1 MGVKKGKL
9 FMLQFHERLRGC
21 FAVRWSLTL
30 VLGWACSAPSAVE
43 MRNFD
48 AVSPINGQIFPVLYV
63 PPTNIGHDAA
73 KDTALADMGS
83 DDDGC
88 RHSSGATEYDYYIAT
103 DPRSYFS
110 ALVPEWDDKD
120 GRFRAPVTA
129 EFRAWVEI
137 EFNGELKI
145 DINKFFQ
152 NATSLAKQRGV
163 PPPDRTTFV
172 IPQGSIPIERK
183 YEYAYQCYE
192 KRGARPAVLAKVALM
207 GACALRCG
215 ANLSVAHPSLAGGYS
230 EVNDKVARKVKDGE
244 KFSIAKWLPIY
255 RSIFEDERLTDE
267 GYFIAGM
274 TTLGLEL
281 RDGNLAQWDK
291 IIESLNERLKELKN
305 GEVMRG
311 LVRNRMSLKR
321 DYLKFLKRSSAKFM
335 EAIASEEF
343 SRIKLPETMLVVAE
357 SLRRQAIIGTSGGD
371 APAVRAM
378 DWYLAIS
385 KMPETQPNLRSE
397 MRGQGKAPSPD
408 APYAVQ
414 LGWIADRQIEN
425 LTKAG
430 VVHPGTIAGLDRA
443 LLTAIVFDGLG
454 TSEYINPG
462 WKPMT
467 GGTQVDCAALLNQI
481 GMAAMESAFR
491 YEVWPTS
498 LGQMWELG
506 VIRDRNYINRFHC
519 PVTGKPF
526 LYTQLPGSISTTA
539 PTTVIL
545 VTSEPVPTNQGPR
558 FGVFMANKGL
568 AWSVNPVKP
577 GEIYKP

>member
-1 MGVKKGKL
+1 
-9 FMLQFHERLRGC
+9 MLQLHGRVLGFLTT
-21 FAVRWSLTL
+21 RWSLTL
-30 VLGWACSAPSAVE
+30 VLGWACVASSAVE
-43 MRNFD
+43 MRTFD

-63 PPTNIGHDAA
+63 PPTKIGIDVTKDA
-73 KDTALADMGS
+73 ALADMGS

-110 ALVPEWDDKD
+110 ALVAEWDDKD

-129 EFRAWVEI
+129 EFRAWVEK
-137 EFNGELKI
+137 EFNGDLKV

-152 NATSLAKQRGV
+152 NATSLAKQRGGA
-163 PPPDRTTFV
+163 PPDRTTFV

-207 GACALRCG
+207 GAWSLRCG
-215 ANLSVAHPSLAGGYS
+215 ANLSVAHPSLAGGYN
-230 EVNDKVARKVKDGE
+230 EVNDKVARRVKDGE

-274 TTLGLEL
+274 TTLGFEL

-291 IIESLNERLKELKN
+291 IIASLNERLKELKN

-311 LVRNRMSLKR
+311 LVRNRMSMKR
-321 DYLKFLKRSSAKFM
+321 DYLRFLKRSADKFM

-343 SRIKLPETMLVVAE
+343 PRLKLPETMLVVAE
-357 SLRRQAIIGTSGGD
+357 SLRRQAAIGTPGGE

-385 KMPETQPNLRSE
+385 KMPETQPTLRAE
-397 MRGQGKAPSPD
+397 MRAQGKAPSPD

-425 LTKAG
+425 LTKVG
-430 VVHPGTIAGLDRA
+430 VVHPGTIAGFDKA

-454 TSEYINPG
+454 TSEYANPG

-467 GGTQVDCAALLNQI
+467 GGTQVDCATLLNQI

-491 YEVWPTS
+491 YEAWPAS

-506 VIRDRNYINRFHC
+506 VIHDRNYVNRFHC
-519 PVTGKPF
+519 PVTGKAF
-526 LYTQLPGSISTTA
+526 RYTQLPGTITTTA

-545 VTSEPVPTNQGPR
+545 VTAEPVPTNQGPR
-558 FGVFMANKGL
+558 FGVFLANKIV
-568 AWSVNPVKP
+568 AWSAKPVNP